1 MTHMAV
7 TFEEAYRE
15 FVAIGSEIDYRVDF
29 CVLEKLAGADLD
41 SIEADA
47 LERFIT
53 LGRVSDVL
61 VAFFHECSKRGWYGQ
76 KIVSVDTF
84 DEPLAQMFDRLSE
97 IVSAR
102 VGDTDHFRP
111 ESHAEARQ
119 YAREVYDE
127 IMARVARAIE
137 TYSSLVAE
145 P

>member
-7 TFEEAYRE
+7 TFEEAYRA
-15 FVAIGSEIDYRVDF
+15 FFDIDSEIDCRVSF
-29 CVLEKLAGADLD
+29 YVLEKLAGTDLD

-47 LERFIT
+47 LERFNT
-53 LGRVSDVL
+53 LGRVSEVIFD
-61 VAFFHECSKRGWYGQ
+61 FFHECSKRGWHGQ
-76 KIVSVDTF
+76 KIVNVDTF

-127 IMARVARAIE
+127 IMARVASAIE